1 MVVIAGLV
9 LLFAWLWMRMP
20 RFGPILRDNSIKRQ
34 PYGKS
39 LITSARF
46 LWRTGELEYLLRPL
60 RAQLEKKNHGDPES
74 FYDRLAEESGLTR
87 DEVAEALT
95 INPPKDPGHILK
107 LAQKIQILFK
117 R

>member
-1 MVVIAGLV
+1 
-9 LLFAWLWMRMP
+9 MRMP

>member
-46 LWRTGELEYLLRPL
+46 LWRTGELEHLLRPL

-87 DEVAEALT
+87 DEVVEALN

-107 LAQKIQILFK
+107 LAQKIQTLFK